1 MSSFTK
7 QIGSFQVSHEYT
19 QLEVVKAKVTEKEK
33 VTNGQLVKTKTFKEV
48 AKAKTDI
55 LTVRLTT
62 SDLGQQL
69 TFCFQRGGNEE
80 DAKDPVSRILATFT
94 MTKDFKLS
102 MVCNQEFNAI
112 SSYTF
117 KPLLTAF
124 PGIEA
129 GSISDVFSQWLCT
142 DEFFE
147 HLKIVSSKKG
157 YTPGLVK
164 MLVLY
169 ISYQDVK
176 DEMGTKLGQLSEDMV
191 IDVNEVAK
199 VFRANMQELQ
209 MKIPKMA
216 EHYKPDLLLSPATN
230 PTPKTE
236 ENSIPV
242 VEVITPEI
250 EENNLENSPET
261 VDILA
266 TSEQNPE
273 KPETDLL
280 E

>member
-7 QIGSFQVSHEYT
+7 QIGSYQVSHEYT

-33 VTNGQLVKTKTFKEV
+33 VTNGQLIKSKTFKEV
-48 AKAKTDI
+48 AKAKTDT
-55 LTVRLTT
+55 LTVRLQTYE
-62 SDLGQQL
+62 LGQQL

-102 MVCNQEFNAI
+102 MVCNHEFNAI

-117 KPLLTAF
+117 KPLLTTF

-142 DEFFE
+142 EGFFE

-191 IDVNEVAK
+191 VDVNEVAK

-216 EHYKPDLLLSPATN
+216 EHYKPDLLLSPASNAPQNLPSSENTDS
-230 PTPKTE
+230 TPA
-236 ENSIPV
+236 V
-242 VEVITPEI
+242 DVITPDV
-250 EENNLENSPET
+250 EEVNLEKESKS
-261 VDILA
+261 LR
-266 TSEQNPE
+266 Q
-273 KPETDLL
+273 
-280 E
+280 